1 MVKKHLKKCDEINL
15 HGTCSSDFVHFK
27 SFILKMKNI
36 CALQIVKKSRLKRR
50 VKDGETYE
58 VFGNGEKK

>member
-1 MVKKHLKKCDEINL
+1 
-15 HGTCSSDFVHFK
+15 
-27 SFILKMKNI
+27 MKNI